1 MDEFPDDGYHMMH
14 YAGLRSGYH
23 EFLCETCGRH
33 VLIHSNPARVEE
45 GDHTFVVLK
54 RGAFWAFHSG
64 ESEGLAADRGEAG
77 IGQADVPSACPSS
90 TFEAGAGR
98 GPSASSEQGPSTSSG
113 QSPSAGS
120 GKSLDEDWAELSDD
134 ELTEEWKTWLAEIL
148 NDIL

>member
-1 MDEFPDDGYHMMH
+1 MDEFPDDGHHMMH

-64 ESEGLAADRGEAG
+64 ESEGLATDDGEAG
-77 IGQADVPSACPSS
+77 IGQADVRPACPSNA
-90 TFEAGAGR
+90 FRAGSGR
-98 GPSASSEQGPSTSSG
+98 GLSASSGQG
-113 QSPSAGS
+113 PSAGS
-120 GKSLDEDWAELSDD
+120 GQSPDEDWAELSDD

>member
-1 MDEFPDDGYHMMH
+1 MDEFPDDGHHMMH

-64 ESEGLAADRGEAG
+64 ESEGLATDDGEAG
-77 IGQADVPSACPSS
+77 IGQADVRPACPAI
-90 TFEAGAGR
+90 TFEVG
-98 GPSASSEQGPSTSSG
+98 SG
-113 QSPSAGS
+113 QSP
-120 GKSLDEDWAELSDD
+120 DEDRAELSDD

>member
-1 MDEFPDDGYHMMH
+1 MDEFPDDGHHMMH

-64 ESEGLAADRGEAG
+64 ESEGLAADDGEAG
-77 IGQADVPSACPSS
+77 LGQADVRPACPSNA
-90 TFEAGAGR
+90 FGAG
-98 GPSASSEQGPSTSSG
+98 PG
-113 QSPSAGS
+113 QSP
-120 GKSLDEDWAELSDD
+120 DEDWAELSDD
-134 ELTEEWKTWLAEIL
+134 ELTEEWKTWLVEIL
-148 NDIL
+148 DDIL